1 MKHHSWSRGL
11 LVLVGLVGFLR
22 LVVAAP
28 LVVSVI
34 NVGQGDSILVQFPD
48 GKDML
53 VDAGDSGHG
62 TAVVSYLRSRAIK
75 RIDILVASHPHA
87 DHIGGM
93 PAVFAALPVGK
104 VWDSGYNQGSRTQQ
118 QFLQTI
124 RQKHIAFGTPRAGFS
139 QSVGGVRIDVLAPGK
154 TLLTGTD
161 SDANN
166 NSLVLRLAYGATSVL
181 LPGDME
187 EAERATVSD
196 WPSTTVLK
204 VAHHGSRNGTDL
216 SFARA
221 LAPEIAV
228 ISYGEGNEYEHP
240 HPEAVT
246 ALREVG
252 ATIYRTATQGT
263 IVLTSNGSQVTA
275 KALGVARTAATADSC
290 AYIGNRRTHIYHLPT
305 ANHLPKPE
313 NRVCFASR
321 AEAERAGYRPCKLC
335 FR

>member
-1 MKHHSWSRGL
+1 MQHRSWLRGL
-11 LVLVGLVGFLR
+11 LVLVCLVGFLR
-22 LVVAAP
+22 LVIAAP

-34 NVGQGDSILVQFPD
+34 NVGQGDSILVQFPN
-48 GKDML
+48 GQDML
-53 VDAGDSGHG
+53 VDAGDQGHG
-62 TAVVSYLRSRAIK
+62 TTVVKYLRSRGVK

-93 PAVFAALPVGK
+93 AAVTAAFPVGK

-118 QFLQTI
+118 QFLKTI
-124 RQKHIAFGTPRAGFS
+124 QQKHIPYGKPRAGFS

-166 NSLVLRLAYGATSVL
+166 NSLVMRLVYGTTSLL

-187 EAERATVSD
+187 EAERASISH
-196 WPSTTVLK
+196 WPHTTVLK

-216 SFARA
+216 DFARA
-221 LAPEIAV
+221 LMPRIAV

-246 ALREVG
+246 ALRDVG

-263 IVLTSNGSQVTA
+263 IILSSDGSHVTA
-275 KALGVARTAATADSC
+275 KTLGVTRAAATTDSC
-290 AYIGNRRTHIYHLPT
+290 AYIGNRQTHIYHLPT
-305 ANHLPKPE
+305 ASHLPKPE
-313 NRVCFASR
+313 NRVCFSSR
-321 AEAERAGYRPCKLC
+321 EAAERAGYRPCQLC